1 MVSPTQ
7 LCWSYH
13 SSPPRQRYMPRGLSH
28 KVQSWRP
35 SCWGTWNPVITEL
48 STMPAGRYDFCPFVQ
63 GWWWV
68 SCSYHRLLCKA
79 DITSPCATLVR
90 CCTLRYAPID
100 LIWLVVVLNF
110 PDVLGQLSFPSAT
123 LCTEWVG
130 VTIEARF
137 EGAVCQTLVVFVR
150 LLWHWDCGLVHDAFG
165 QAVST
170 KGAFAGLSAIAC
182 AWCLGGGG
190 GGGGGDWI
198 SHGCRV
204 EFRLACGT
212 ASNVQLVGQA
222 LHPGNPFASRGS
234 PPWLLDHSP

>member
-1 MVSPTQ
+1 MDYKRGRCWVINEMSLPERWTMVSPTQ

-13 SSPPRQRYMPRGLSH
+13 SSPPRQRYMPRGLSQ
-28 KVQSWRP
+28 KAQSWRP

-48 STMPAGRYDFCPFVQ
+48 NTMPAGRYDFCPFVQ

-68 SCSYHRLLCKA
+68 SCSYHRLFCKA

-90 CCTLRYAPID
+90 SCTLRYAPIN

-137 EGAVCQTLVVFVR
+137 ERALCQTVVVFVR
-150 LLWHWDCGLVHDAFG
+150 LLWHWDCGLVHDTFG

-170 KGAFAGLSAIAC
+170 EGHLPGCLQLRGALSGTGA
-182 AWCLGGGG
+182 
-190 GGGGGDWI
+190 
-198 SHGCRV
+198 RT
-204 EFRLACGT
+204 LA
-212 ASNVQLVGQA
+212 L
-222 LHPGNPFASRGS
+222 
-234 PPWLLDHSP
+234 WLLIIAAMLLIQL

>member
-28 KVQSWRP
+28 KAQSWRP
-35 SCWGTWNPVITEL
+35 SCWGTRNPVITEL
-48 STMPAGRYDFCPFVQ
+48 SAMPAGRYDFCPFVQ

-79 DITSPCATLVR
+79 DITSPCATLIR

-123 LCTEWVG
+123 LCAEWVG
-130 VTIEARF
+130 VAIEARF
-137 EGAVCQTLVVFVR
+137 ERALCQTVVVFVR
-150 LLWHWDCGLVHDAFG
+150 LMGHWVTHIYICVTRSQWVIF
-165 QAVST
+165 ST
-170 KGAFAGLSAIAC
+170 NILRIKEKFK
-182 AWCLGGGG
+182 
-190 GGGGGDWI
+190 
-198 SHGCRV
+198 
-204 EFRLACGT
+204 
-212 ASNVQLVGQA
+212 
-222 LHPGNPFASRGS
+222 
-234 PPWLLDHSP
+234 WLLFGECYIIVSDTFSNLIRSIVLVNLGETNHSKAKW

>member
-28 KVQSWRP
+28 KAQSWRS
-35 SCWGTWNPVITEL
+35 SCWGTRSPVITEL
-48 STMPAGRYDFCPFVQ
+48 SMMQAGKYDFCPFVQ

-90 CCTLRYAPID
+90 YCTLRYAPID

-110 PDVLGQLSFPSAT
+110 PDVFGQLCFPSAT

-137 EGAVCQTLVVFVR
+137 ERALCQTVVVFGR
-150 LLWHWDCGLVHDAFG
+150 LMWHWDCGLVHDAFG
-165 QAVST
+165 QAVAADNSCHDAHT
-170 KGAFAGLSAIAC
+170 AIASFH
-182 AWCLGGGG
+182 
-190 GGGGGDWI
+190 I
-198 SHGCRV
+198 VSV
-204 EFRLACGT
+204 E
-212 ASNVQLVGQA
+212 QLVIPMVYIYVYKYIYIYIYRYIYTYILVYIGKILIA
-222 LHPGNPFASRGS
+222 LQSV
-234 PPWLLDHSP
+234 